1 MENKLLDKC
10 CVCNSNNLEKVL
22 DLPSLPLTGLYFPNL
37 ELANKSKAYDQGL
50 NRCRDCGHA
59 QLKNAIDP
67 QKVYDTTYTHRSS
80 GSSISKAGNDFLYQY
95 IIKNYKIDNKTKLLE
110 VGCNDGYLLEKI
122 SKPCLSA
129 CGIDPIWINREVPS
143 SKDFNMYG
151 GYASE
156 IKELIPSEFQPNLV
170 VSAHTFEHTVSLFE
184 ELKCVVD
191 FAEENTNFVIEMPSF
206 DTLIRLRRF
215 DQVFH
220 QHVQYISESSIAKLV
235 ERLNCN
241 LKEITYNFNYWGGT
255 VIFTFTKS
263 ALKQSKNKYIK
274 KLDYE
279 LINKSIIDF
288 NFFKEILGRQL
299 SFHKDVYYLGAAQML
314 PILHYHLKSE
324 IKNLSGILDDNSERC
339 GTYLPSINKEISL
352 LTNVKKDEIASSAKI
367 IGAVD
372 SGKALIKRAQ
382 EIGLFNIYSLY
393 QNII

>member
-1 MENKLLDKC
+1 M
-10 CVCNSNNLEKVL
+10 
-22 DLPSLPLTGLYFPNL
+22 
-37 ELANKSKAYDQGL
+37 
-50 NRCRDCGHA
+50 
-59 QLKNAIDP
+59 
-67 QKVYDTTYTHRSS
+67 
-80 GSSISKAGNDFLYQY
+80 
-95 IIKNYKIDNKTKLLE
+95 
-110 VGCNDGYLLEKI
+110 GCNDGYLLEKI